1 MPDTPANQNQLCC
14 LGTDH
19 WRQWEPYQRLVSS
32 CSEQTVLVQAQYP
45 GLLDSFSEFIAGA
58 CGKRVAVFLDY
69 DGTLTPIVKN
79 PDKAYMSEQVR
90 CQL

>member
-1 MPDTPANQNQLCC
+1 MSLC
-14 LGTDH
+14 
-19 WRQWEPYQRLVSS
+19 P
-32 CSEQTVLVQAQYP
+32 EQTVLVQAQYP

-79 PDKAYMSEQVR
+79 PDKAYMSEQVH

>member
-1 MPDTPANQNQLCC
+1 M
-14 LGTDH
+14 
-19 WRQWEPYQRLVSS
+19 
-32 CSEQTVLVQAQYP
+32 LVQAQYP

-90 CQL
+90 RQL